1 MSKKSFK
8 QISIVSLFIFFISFL
23 IYIWPPVSIVRI
35 KNVKFSTSFDSN
47 ALFCFPAAYTNPDGS
62 IQGEY
67 KIDGITYGTPSRK
80 EKISIHPTKG
90 LIISGQWQS
99 DNGFQQTVLVKNN
112 KVRTFNDKRKRIR
125 RALCTEGENSKSFLL
140 IQSTY
145 PMTLTEFAKE
155 IRKYS
160 YNAVNLDTGT
170 FGYGWNGKAKYHLW
184 TIFNK
189 NKQTNWI
196 TC

>member
-8 QISIVSLFIFFISFL
+8 QISTVSLFIFFISFL
-23 IYIWPPVSIVRI
+23 IYVWPPVSIVRI
-35 KNVKFSTSFDSN
+35 KNVKFTTSFNSN
-47 ALFCFPAAYTNPDGS
+47 ALYCFPAAYTNPDGS

-67 KIDGITYGTPSRK
+67 KIDGVTYGIPSRK

-90 LIISGQWQS
+90 LVISGQWYS

-112 KVRTFNDKRKRIR
+112 KARTFNDDRKRIR

-155 IRKYS
+155 IYICF
-160 YNAVNLDTGT
+160 AE
-170 FGYGWNGKAKYHLW
+170 
-184 TIFNK
+184 NK
-189 NKQTNWI
+189 RQNQI
-196 TC
+196 